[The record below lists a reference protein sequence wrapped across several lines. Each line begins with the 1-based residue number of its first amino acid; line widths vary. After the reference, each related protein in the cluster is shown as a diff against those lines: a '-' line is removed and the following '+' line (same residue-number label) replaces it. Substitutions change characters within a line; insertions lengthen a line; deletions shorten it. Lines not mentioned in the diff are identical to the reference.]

1 MTFNRVLQ
9 MKIRKL
15 SWVYDHLSRLILWCG
30 FLECFPRINLN
41 ISLSEIIKQE
51 VHFLQNKL
59 YLACGS
65 QN

>member
-1 MTFNRVLQ
+1 

-15 SWVYDHLSRLILWCG
+15 SWIYDHLGRFILWCG
-30 FLECFPRINLN
+30 FLECFPRTNLN
-41 ISLSEIIKQE
+41 ISLLEIINQE
-51 VHFLQNKL
+51 VHFLQNRL